1 MEATAMLRAFP
12 RPCLLVGL
20 GLLAFSGTHAA
31 DPITID
37 QPAHSIANVRD
48 ARYCEIIP
56 VVRDGSRLIATVYNT
71 LGLNDCPAEVWDAIT
86 EADMRKHFGAVT
98 VLLNGPRHFLMDAIS
113 GDGATAA
120 GKTIQAGGL
129 AMTERASLDLG
140 IFDLVRGA
148 YQEKKV
154 ERQTQYLFKAGGS
167 VFVLDAPDGSRYIM
181 QAYAQIVDKELTY
194 AALPKL
200 GARLK
205 LPSGWHF
212 STLTPDEDLILG
224 SRGQAT
230 IVQDELQNT
239 YQKMD

>member
-1 MEATAMLRAFP
+1 MEAAAMLKVFT

-20 GLLAFSGTHAA
+20 GLLATSGAHATE
-31 DPITID
+31 PIVMNRA
-37 QPAHSIANVRD
+37 AHSVANVRD

-56 VVRDGSRLIATVYNT
+56 VVRDGFRLIATVYNT
-71 LGLNDCPAEVWDAIT
+71 LGLNDCPTAIWEAIT

-98 VLLNGPRHFLMDAIS
+98 VLLNGPRHFLMDEIS

-120 GKTIQAGGL
+120 GKTIQVGGL
-129 AMTERASLDLG
+129 DMTERASLDLG
-140 IFDLVRGA
+140 IFDLGRA
-148 YQEKKV
+148 PYRERKV
-154 ERQTQYLFKAGGS
+154 DRQTQYLFKAGRP
-167 VFVLDAPDGSRYIM
+167 VFVLDTSDGSRYAM
-181 QAYAQIVDKELTY
+181 QAYAQIVDKELIY

-200 GARLK
+200 GTRLN
-205 LPSGWHF
+205 LPSGWRF
-212 STLTPDEDLILG
+212 STLMPDEDLVLG